1 MGISY
6 LPKITITITTNKM
19 TTTTVSDSDKWI
31 LTYFQLYGRGEACRM
46 ALEHGKVNWEDNAVT
61 GEAWTAFKAS
71 GKCANGQ
78 LPVLEVDGKYLNQSE
93 AIIRFI
99 GRKTGA
105 YPTEDPFA
113 CHFAD
118 SVINTFTDF
127 EQRSPKQDNGKPL
140 MYKMFGPDKMSDEDV
155 TKMVDARKG
164 LYTAMEKLL
173 GDKTFFGGDKP
184 SIADFWLCASI
195 YSWERN
201 TKGKESQAHVYAAH
215 AAALKENAVLT
226 KWADTMGDEL
236 KEYLANRR
244 SASL

>member
-1 MGISY
+1 MG
-6 LPKITITITTNKM
+6 
-19 TTTTVSDSDKWI
+19 TTVTDSDKWI

-78 LPVLEVDGKYLNQSE
+78 LPVLEVNGKYLNQSE

-118 SVINTFTDF
+118 SVINTCSDF
-127 EQRSPKQDNGKPL
+127 EQRAPKPTTASPSCTRCSAPSRSPTKMSRRWWRVGRDSKSKGMPL
-140 MYKMFGPDKMSDEDV
+140 QQKIKGPDTSLQLDEV
-155 TKMVDARKG
+155 TG
-164 LYTAMEKLL
+164 
-173 GDKTFFGGDKP
+173 
-184 SIADFWLCASI
+184 
-195 YSWERN
+195 
-201 TKGKESQAHVYAAH
+201 
-215 AAALKENAVLT
+215 
-226 KWADTMGDEL
+226 
-236 KEYLANRR
+236 
-244 SASL
+244 